1 MAAQYIIDEELGN
14 RILEILQE
22 QPYAKV
28 ADLIDGMRKL
38 KQVRVVEK

>member
-1 MAAQYIIDEELGN
+1 MAAKFIIDEELAN
-14 RILEILQE
+14 KILILLAT
-22 QPYAKV
+22 QPYEKV